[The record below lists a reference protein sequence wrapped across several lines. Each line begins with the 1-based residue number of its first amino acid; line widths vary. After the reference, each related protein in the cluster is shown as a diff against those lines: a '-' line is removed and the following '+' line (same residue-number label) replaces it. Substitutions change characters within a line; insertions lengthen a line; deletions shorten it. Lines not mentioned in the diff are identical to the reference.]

1 MKKLLF
7 WVEIAALYLLLCGFN
22 ILFFPEAPAFFG
34 IEPHPYWIGI
44 LIFGFRYG
52 VTAGVAAG
60 LLSSLLYMGAVW
72 FYLERYLFEE
82 IAFYIQPALFLLV
95 GTFMGAGVHR
105 YRSDLADL
113 REEKQTWLHNEKL
126 LKDEAQTLK
135 EINAG
140 LEKRIVT
147 RMSTLITLYEGAR
160 RLEEVDIEELYRSL
174 LEFTAKTLQAEEA
187 AIYLKTEEGW
197 VLKENFGWKPYQ
209 RYSKRLKNNEG
220 LVGAAGSSNKIVT
233 IRDFVAGQS
242 QTGGP
247 LPSLLGDSLM
257 AGPLR
262 MGETGE
268 VVGVVGIQS
277 IPFFQFNSASV
288 NLFSFLLNWA
298 SRSLGRAHFIAELR
312 SEEVLDPEFQVYSYR
327 YFQSRLAQEF
337 SRSKTYYLPLSVG
350 LVEAKGLKNLKRPQR
365 GALLTA
371 LSQLLKESVREMDV
385 VARFPEEEKPFALLL
400 MTVSSAQAEGV
411 RQKIEH
417 LFSQMIGKE
426 GKTPV
431 QFHVGLASFSPKV
444 TDPESLIHEAKHQLE
459 AAH

>member
-7 WVEIAALYLLLCGFN
+7 GVEIAALYLLLCGFN
-22 ILFFPEAPAFFG
+22 LLFFPEAPAFFG

-52 VTAGVAAG
+52 VAAGLAAG
-60 LLSSLLYMGAVW
+60 LLSTALYMGAVW

-82 IAFYIQPALFLLV
+82 LTFYIQPALFLLV
-95 GTFMGAGVHR
+95 GTFMGVGVHR
-105 YRSDLADL
+105 YRSDVAAL
-113 REEKQTWLHNEKL
+113 REEKETWLSNEKL
-126 LKDEAQTLK
+126 LKDETQTLR

-160 RLEEVDIEELYRSL
+160 RLEEVEVEELYRSL
-174 LEFTAKTLQAEEA
+174 LEFIAKTLQAEEA
-187 AIYLKTEEGW
+187 AVYLKAEKEW
-197 VLKENFGWKPYQ
+197 VMKENVGWKVYQ
-209 RYSKRLKNNEG
+209 RYPKKLKINEG
-220 LVGAAGSSNKIVT
+220 LIGAAGSSNKIVT
-233 IRDFVAGQS
+233 IRDFVVGQVS
-242 QTGGP
+242 P
-247 LPSLLGDSLM
+247 NLLGDSLM

-298 SRSLGRAHFIAELR
+298 SRSLGRAHFIEELR

-350 LVEAKGLKNLKRPQR
+350 VVEAKGMKNLKRPQR
-365 GALLTA
+365 GALLMA
-371 LSQLLKESVREMDV
+371 LSQMLKESVREMDV

-400 MTVSSAQAEGV
+400 MTASAAQAQGIRE
-411 RQKIEH
+411 KMEH
-417 LFSQMIGKE
+417 LFLQILGKE
-426 GKTPV
+426 GKAPV
-431 QFHVGLASFSPKV
+431 QFHVGLASFTPKAV
-444 TDPESLIHEAKHQLE
+444 DAETLIHEAKHQLE
-459 AAH
+459 GAH